1 MLPFNS
7 YETEKYICVGK
18 NRGFKEVPNINPIFF
33 VSNVLKQSPDA
44 ETAFK

>member
-18 NRGFKEVPNINPIFF
+18 NRGFKKISNINPIF
-33 VSNVLKQSPDA
+33 VSNVLKRFPDA